1 MGYAKKF
8 IVIIISSF
16 CQIYSKMRRK
26 FMMNINKKYNVVID
40 AINPDIVIYTNQFY
54 RENELDYYTNETV
67 RVSVAS
73 NTILFPCINSKVDPC
88 GMGTFLRSLMLSEL
102 TLLTPT
108 PTLIPEPEVFASV
121 IPITVVVVAA
131 GTV

>member
-1 MGYAKKF
+1 
-8 IVIIISSF
+8 
-16 CQIYSKMRRK
+16 
-26 FMMNINKKYNVVID
+26 
-40 AINPDIVIYTNQFY
+40 
-54 RENELDYYTNETV
+54 
-67 RVSVAS
+67 
-73 NTILFPCINSKVDPC
+73 
-88 GMGTFLRSLMLSEL
+88 MGTFLRSLILSEL